1 MKNVVRDGEWV
12 AVEAVY
18 KVTDDSTYING
29 AILMSNKLGANFDKT
44 SFMDVTTPQIELG
57 SCLSSFIVTPGVP
70 ATRASDMVIF
80 QPEIT

>member
-44 SFMDVTTPQIELG
+44 SFMDVTTLK
-57 SCLSSFIVTPGVP
+57 
-70 ATRASDMVIF
+70 
-80 QPEIT
+80 